1 MSNPEMR
8 EVIPPFLL
16 LAVLFLG
23 GAYLGWIISDDI
35 WLRGPLAFLLAFVGS
50 GAWFVIMLG
59 RGIWEDYKERQ

>member
-1 MSNPEMR
+1 MSNPELGGAVR
-8 EVIPPFLL
+8 PFLL

-35 WLRGPLAFLLAFVGS
+35 WLRGPLTFLGAFSGS
-50 GAWFVIMLG
+50 SVWFVIMLG